1 MAPSTPKR
9 GRTAMRLTVG
19 SAVISWFASV
29 SAAFWMYGAGT
40 AWAGDGGDSLGT
52 IQAIIGPAD
61 GSTGFCHL
69 LGMGTNFGTT
79 CPQLPTVTQAIL
91 EAAGL
96 GLSPP
101 EMVAA
106 QNSIP
111 PGSNVNAGNPA
122 VPLIQG
128 AATPFP
134 LNASQ
139 LFVAATKTSPSSGLL
154 STLTP
159 LAFISAK
166 SQATAAV

>member
-1 MAPSTPKR
+1 MGHGAINSRK
-9 GRTAMRLTVG
+9 GEHAMRLTVRPAG
-19 SAVISWFASV
+19 ISRLASV
-29 SAAFWMYGAGT
+29 SAAIWMAGAGA

-52 IQAIIGPAD
+52 IQAIIGPAT
-61 GSTGFCHL
+61 GATGFCSL

-106 QNSIP
+106 QNSIR

-122 VPLIQG
+122 VIVLNDTG
-128 AATPFP
+128 TPFP

-139 LFVAATKTSPSSGLL
+139 LFVAATRTSASSGLL
-154 STLTP
+154 ST
-159 LAFISAK
+159 
-166 SQATAAV
+166 